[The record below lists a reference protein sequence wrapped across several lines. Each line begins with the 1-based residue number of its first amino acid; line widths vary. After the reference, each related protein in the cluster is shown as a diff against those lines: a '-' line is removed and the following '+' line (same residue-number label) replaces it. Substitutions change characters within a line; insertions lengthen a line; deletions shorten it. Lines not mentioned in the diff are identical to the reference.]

1 MAEVLYEYLL
11 VIHIPYAVDA
21 GGRVLTGD
29 MWVKDLRGMAR
40 ELGRITVA
48 APCVAKEKLTA
59 TSAGSFSLATVSP
72 SDTQLA
78 FLPLPRYK
86 TLRQFFRARGDT
98 RRLLQQYVRAARI
111 VHIDTGGWPIPQGEI
126 AWRFAR
132 RYGKRTL
139 LFLGDGSDPVS
150 RLDEKMGRDKTWLR
164 RLGTRLLKRHFI
176 RFARAAACHADVTFF
191 HNPMTAERF
200 SRHARRHLTLFRTFV
215 DDAMLLTPDA
225 LERKIAALSADR
237 PLRFLMAGRLI
248 AMKGVDQAIA
258 AVGRAAA
265 QGARVELTIV
275 GGGPEEPR
283 LRQQVAESGLER
295 MVRFAGTVQY
305 GEPMFE
311 FFRSHDVL
319 LVCNLTVELSRNIL
333 LGMAFGCVVLT
344 YENPGTRGLVRQGQN
359 AYVTPMGDAAA
370 LGEAVAALCAD
381 RGLCARLVRAGHATA
396 AENTFE
402 ACHAKR
408 AVMTRTALGK
418 CTHEQC

>member
-1 MAEVLYEYLL
+1 MAEILYEYLL

-48 APCVAKEKLTA
+48 APCVPAEKLTA

-72 SDTQLA
+72 SDSQLA
-78 FLPLPRYK
+78 FLPLPEYQSFG
-86 TLRQFFRARGDT
+86 TFVRALGKT
-98 RRLLQQYVRAARI
+98 RRQLRQYVRDARI

-132 RYGKRTL
+132 RYGKKTL
-139 LFLGDGSDPVS
+139 LFLGDGGDPIS
-150 RLDEKMGRDKTWLR
+150 ALDEKLGRDKTWMR

-200 SRHARRHLTLFRTFV
+200 ARYVRRHVTLFRTFV
-215 DDAMLLTPDA
+215 DDAMLLTPEA

-248 AMKGVDQAIA
+248 PIKAVDQAIA
-258 AVGRAAA
+258 AVGRAAT

-275 GGGPEEPR
+275 GGGSEEPR
-283 LRQQVAESGLER
+283 LRKQVAESGLER
-295 MVRFAGTVQY
+295 VVRFEGTVQY

-311 FFRSHDVL
+311 LFRSHDVL

-344 YENPGTRGLVRQGQN
+344 YENPGTRGLVRDGHN
-359 AYVTPMGDAAA
+359 AYVTPMGDALA
-370 LGEAVAALCAD
+370 LGEAVAVLCAD

-396 AENTFE
+396 LENTFE

-408 AVMTRTALGK
+408 TAVTRLVLGK